1 MKDKEFLRYL
11 DLFGTKC
18 CFYSDQRLKL
28 YTPLGGIISIISIC
42 AGILIFI
49 LSSLSSFKKEH
60 PSLITS
66 SIIEEE
72 QKILFNQE
80 NIYIPWKLKSSNNI
94 NNSNILYPIIK
105 YYYKKNGNDIL
116 HSKIISYRLCN
127 ESSMV
132 KNANKIIIDSPLD
145 QLYCIDMDNLYIGGS
160 QSSNYL
166 YYIEFNLYLCQSREN
181 EKNNMNCI
189 SEDKLI
195 DLQFIFYYPTVRIHQ
210 DKYDSPIEI
219 KYDKNYVLLDKNV
232 LKINQIFLRKVFLN
246 DEIGLFASREKIYKY
261 WGCSSINQ
269 DFYLLNNNNEE
280 ESRLFSLNI
289 FVEQNTSYYQ
299 RRYKDI
305 YLILAECLP
314 LINLVHNILK
324 LLAKI
329 FKLSSI
335 NRKMTELLFE
345 NLTEK
350 PNKFQSY
357 IRDAKAKSPFCKKG
371 LNKKRISNKNFPIK
385 NSDNILKFTEENH
398 IISTNNKDNPKN
410 FNNLANS
417 RFMSKLNANK
427 NINISNKVESSINI
441 SIGPLQPNLI
451 KSNEGRLID
460 LKINTLNLNNLVKN
474 KEMNITQQ
482 PHKKRKKFIS
492 TKLFPYSYYLCTIF
506 TKNIDLTKHPFC
518 MSKKFVKVYYFLCQ
532 LFDISSYC
540 ILQKEFNVT
549 KNFIFDEKNLRLI
562 EQNSKINVNDQF
574 FMRDMNDCIIRNKF
588 HILGINNIK
597 KKNNTGTS
605 FSPDKK

>member
-1 MKDKEFLRYL
+1 
-11 DLFGTKC
+11 
-18 CFYSDQRLKL
+18 
-28 YTPLGGIISIISIC
+28 
-42 AGILIFI
+42 
-49 LSSLSSFKKEH
+49 
-60 PSLITS
+60 
-66 SIIEEE
+66 
-72 QKILFNQE
+72 
-80 NIYIPWKLKSSNNI
+80 
-94 NNSNILYPIIK
+94 
-105 YYYKKNGNDIL
+105 
-116 HSKIISYRLCN
+116 
-127 ESSMV
+127 
-132 KNANKIIIDSPLD
+132 
-145 QLYCIDMDNLYIGGS
+145 
-160 QSSNYL
+160 
-166 YYIEFNLYLCQSREN
+166 
-181 EKNNMNCI
+181 MNCI

-417 RFMSKLNANK
+417 RFMSKLN
-427 NINISNKVESSINI
+427 V
-441 SIGPLQPNLI
+441 L
-451 KSNEGRLID
+451 
-460 LKINTLNLNNLVKN
+460 
-474 KEMNITQQ
+474 
-482 PHKKRKKFIS
+482 
-492 TKLFPYSYYLCTIF
+492 YSQI
-506 TKNIDLTKHPFC
+506 
-518 MSKKFVKVYYFLCQ
+518 
-532 LFDISSYC
+532 
-540 ILQKEFNVT
+540 
-549 KNFIFDEKNLRLI
+549 
-562 EQNSKINVNDQF
+562 
-574 FMRDMNDCIIRNKF
+574 
-588 HILGINNIK
+588 
-597 KKNNTGTS
+597 
-605 FSPDKK
+605 